1 MELRKRKTLL
11 DIDRLPTRE
20 ELRAFFKANDWTARK
35 PYDFIEWEPKKVEDK
50 QHTQKL
56 FNSAWNEVGYQRG
69 QKSSPRCYAK
79 DYPGAVLKHGI
90 GDNVSG
96 AVADFV
102 NENPDVVKSLFD
114 SFSDDFMSDGL
125 KTLKACITMED
136 PDELH
141 ELTQEDIREVDRFLD
156 SAMNTLLD
164 TVGYKEVVDAC
175 K

>member
-1 MELRKRKTLL
+1 M
-11 DIDRLPTRE
+11 
-20 ELRAFFKANDWTARK
+20 
-35 PYDFIEWEPKKVEDK
+35 
-50 QHTQKL
+50 
-56 FNSAWNEVGYQRG
+56 
-69 QKSSPRCYAK
+69 
-79 DYPGAVLKHGI
+79 LKHGI
-90 GDNVSG
+90 GDIVSG

-102 NENPDVVKSLFD
+102 NKNPDVVKSIFD

-125 KTLKACITMED
+125 KTLKACMTMED